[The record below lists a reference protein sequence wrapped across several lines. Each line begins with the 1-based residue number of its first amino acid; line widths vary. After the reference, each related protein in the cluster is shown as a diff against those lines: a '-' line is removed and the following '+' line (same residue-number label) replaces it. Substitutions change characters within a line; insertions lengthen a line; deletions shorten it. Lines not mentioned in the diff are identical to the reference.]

1 MSSAWF
7 CTHNQNLLGN
17 NNRTSLLSGVTLLG
31 DNLVCNAIQITLA
44 NGAQFAA
51 TLGVLLDETGM
62 FESLECLAG
71 STVGGTAEVRWV
83 HTVALATTIDFGD
96 GANASWTAVVQVTQN
111 RSATHI
117 EPVGIVGGQLLEFGC
132 LDDVH
137 LVGHLQ
143 LASPKQQKIQTNQ
156 IVRLCAVRAL

>member
-1 MSSAWF
+1 M
-7 CTHNQNLLGN
+7 
-17 NNRTSLLSGVTLLG
+17 LG
-31 DNLVCNAIQITLA
+31 DNLVGNAIQITLA

-51 TLGVLLDETGM
+51 TLGVLLDETGV
-62 FESLECLAG
+62 FEGLERLAG

-83 HTVALATTIDFGD
+83 DTVALATTIDFGD

-143 LASPKQQKIQTNQ
+143 LASPKQQKNTNNKSDSE
-156 IVRLCAVRAL
+156 VMCGRKRYDKLTS

>member
-71 STVGGTAEVRWV
+71 STVGGTAKVRWV